1 MALTLDTSSRFAFIP
16 KISIR
21 PDKIVLYNQVVK
33 RKYDLPSDLEEN
45 ILCQKTVKSTAV
57 DCIKKMP
64 VTNQHNFQLS
74 AKAATRIKEKVT
86 WLYELARNKTV
97 TTASGKIL
105 TSFKM
110 NFITLTLPSKQQHS
124 TAVITA
130 TCLNQFLIECKKTHN
145 LENYVWRL
153 EYQNNGNVHYHIAT
167 DKYLDFE
174 YVRAVWN
181 RCIEKLGYATAY
193 HDIFSK
199 LSFKQYCERVNSTG
213 EIDIKTLSERFA
225 LGIRNKW
232 RMPNTVDC
240 RAVSNAKNIAFYISK
255 YITKRE
261 PIKITDEVIER
272 DSDKSN
278 MRLWY
283 CSSGL
288 SKLDKI
294 VFFLEELNDLAER
307 AVQSIT
313 NSVFKLFDYCKCWY
327 FSTKNQSNESRAM
340 FWELFNRYASDVG
353 YTPAI

>member
-1 MALTLDTSSRFAFIP
+1 MSLSLDTSSRFAFIP

-21 PDKIVLYNQVVK
+21 PDKIVMYNQVVK
-33 RKYDLPSDLEEN
+33 RKYDLPSDFQEN
-45 ILCQKTVKSTAV
+45 ILAQSPVKTVIDKPV
-57 DCIKKMP
+57 VKMP
-64 VTNQHNFQLS
+64 LDNKHNFQLS

-97 TTASGKIL
+97 TTSGGTVL
-105 TSFKM
+105 QSFKM

-153 EYQNNGNVHYHIAT
+153 EYQKNGNVHYHLAT
-167 DKYLDFE
+167 DKYLEFE

-181 RCIEKLGYATAY
+181 RCIEKLGYVTGY
-193 HDIFSK
+193 QEIFSK
-199 LSFKQYCERVNSTG
+199 LSFKQYCDRVNQSG
-213 EIDIKTLSERFA
+213 KIDIKTLSERFA
-225 LGIRNKW
+225 VGIRSAW
-232 RMPNTVDC
+232 RLPNTVDC

-255 YITKRE
+255 YITKQE
-261 PIKITDEVIER
+261 PIKVSQETIDR

-283 CSSGL
+283 CSSSL

-294 VFFLEELNDLAER
+294 VFFIEELNELAEK

-313 NSVFKLFDYCKCWY
+313 KFTYKLFDYCKCWY
-327 FSTKNQSNESRAM
+327 FSTKNQSNESRAI
-340 FWELFNRYASDVG
+340 FWELFNNYAIDVG
-353 YTPAI
+353 YVPAV